1 MSHSRF
7 PENFLVAKVFRQ
19 GCDGMW
25 GNLAVVRKLPAASD
39 VPAALRMVF
48 WDSLLWDS

>member
-7 PENFLVAKVFRQ
+7 PENFLVAEVFRQ

-25 GNLAVVRKLPAASD
+25 GNLVVVGKLPAASD

-48 WDSLLWDS
+48 WGSLLWDS